1 MNEIVVAPSFVD
13 PAPKTWRHKYDKVI
27 FLKLAGWEH
36 HQIADE
42 VNLSISRV
50 NVVLNSRPGKE
61 RMEMWRKR
69 LEERAMS
76 TIEEDLVSLGKRAVF
91 NIAETINAEVSLK
104 SRAKKHQDTVSFE
117 VLARIGFGK
126 MEKKKIEAPEGISG
140 LPVELQERIATALE
154 KSEEATRIFE
164 LPEEEAEFTD
174 VDDTDK
180 D

>member
-1 MNEIVVAPSFVD
+1 MVMNEIVVAPSFVD
-13 PAPKTWRHKYDKVI
+13 PAPKQWRHKYDKVV

-76 TIEEDLVSLGKRAVF
+76 TIEEDLVSLGKRAVI
-91 NIAETINAEVSLK
+91 NIAETINAEGLGLK
-104 SRAKKHQDTVSFE
+104 SRAKKHKDSVSFE
-117 VLARIGFGK
+117 VLARIGFGNGE
-126 MEKKKIEAPEGISG
+126 EKDRIS
-140 LPVELQERIATALE
+140 
-154 KSEEATRIFE
+154 
-164 LPEEEAEFTD
+164 
-174 VDDTDK
+174 
-180 D
+180 